1 MHASYNANKR
11 ANEHIFGHFR
21 EHKKNLMEMT
31 DLQNQMRD
39 IQNLKVTR
47 EIQAFLNETDHEAKR
62 ASEISILEQSLL
74 MQKQVLTELILS
86 HLNHEIDHEVL
97 EISIL
102 EQSLLMQKQVLTS

>member
-1 MHASYNANKR
+1 
-11 ANEHIFGHFR
+11 
-21 EHKKNLMEMT
+21 MT

-74 MQKQVLTELILS
+74 MQKQVLRS
-86 HLNHEIDHEVL
+86 
-97 EISIL
+97 
-102 EQSLLMQKQVLTS
+102 